1 MINSVVIMG
10 RLTADPE
17 LKTTNSGLSVT
28 RFTVAVDRQYQKDKE
43 KKADFI
49 NVVAW
54 RQTAEFVSRY
64 FSKGSM
70 IAVQGSIQT
79 DKYKDKSGNSRTS
92 FQVVADK
99 VSFCGSKKE
108 TGGSYT
114 DIVKEWAERTQDA
127 DRYESIFGVNVKR
140 QESMDNFGPDSDDGT
155 PLARLIDGS
164 DDDLPF

>member
-17 LKTTNSGLSVT
+17 LKTTNSGRSVT
-28 RFTVAVDRQYQKDKE
+28 SFCVAVDRPYQKDGKE
-43 KKADFI
+43 READFI

-54 RQTAEFVSRY
+54 RQTAEFVTSY

-79 DKYKDKSGNSRTS
+79 RKYTDRNGNNRTS
-92 FQVVADK
+92 FEIVADN
-99 VSFCGSKKE
+99 VSFCGSKSD
-108 TGGSYT
+108 GGSRKQDGKKSTNVTY
-114 DIVKEWAERTQDA
+114 DDLSAE
-127 DRYESIFGVNVKR
+127 
-140 QESMDNFGPDSDDGT
+140 DDGI

>member
-28 RFTVAVDRQYQKDKE
+28 SFTVAVDRPYQKDGKE
-43 KKADFI
+43 READFI

-54 RQTAEFVSRY
+54 RKTAEFVTNY

-70 IAVQGSIQT
+70 IAIQGHIQT
-79 DKYKDKSGNSRTS
+79 RKYKDKNGNNRVA
-92 FQVVADK
+92 FEVVADN
-99 VSFCGSKKE
+99 VSFCGGK
-108 TGGSYT
+108 GSGST
-114 DIVKEWAERTQDA
+114 AKDSTKRIDDWQA
-127 DRYESIFGVNVKR
+127 D
-140 QESMDNFGPDSDDGT
+140 
-155 PLARLIDGS
+155 S